1 MLSNSVN
8 AVKCQYR
15 AKPVREGVETRR
27 QPSRTDE
34 GIVQTTNCKGS
45 ESYSGKKISRLN
57 RRAGSIPATRTTLGF
72 KVFTDA
78 RGTVTAEEG
87 DRYPLEP
94 PRPALGPNKISGI

>member
-27 QPSRTDE
+27 QPSRSDE

-45 ESYSGKKISRLN
+45 ENYSGKKISRPKMAC
-57 RRAGSIPATRTTLGF
+57 RF
-72 KVFTDA
+72 D
-78 RGTVTAEEG
+78 
-87 DRYPLEP
+87 
-94 PRPALGPNKISGI
+94 SGHSHQNLINNDK